1 VGGGRRIGN
10 GEGVSVRLKDRVA
23 VVTGAGQGI
32 GEAIARK
39 MAQEGAWVV
48 LAEWNIETGGK
59 VAAEIEETGAKA
71 MFVQCDVGDRGS
83 VEETVHGVLSSWG
96 RIEVLVNNAGFDR
109 PATLSKVLD
118 EDWEAVLKVHLT
130 GTLNTIRSVVP
141 HMIQRS
147 YGKIVNLS
155 SIYAKTGGVAAVS
168 YSAAKAGI
176 LGLTKSVARELGK
189 HGINVNAVLPGL
201 ILTPTIAKMPTKY
214 QEMII
219 RETPLGRIGRAEE
232 VANVVAFLASDEA
245 SFMTGACVEVSGG
258 WRM

>member
-1 VGGGRRIGN
+1 M
-10 GEGVSVRLKDRVA
+10 RLKDRVA

-39 MAQEGAWVV
+39 MAKEGAWVV
-48 LAEWNIETGGK
+48 LAEWNIETGRK
-59 VAAEIEETGAKA
+59 VAREIEDVGAKVL
-71 MFVQCDVGDRGS
+71 FVQCDVADPRS
-83 VEETVHGVLSSWG
+83 VEETVQGVLKVWG
-96 RIEVLVNNAGFDR
+96 RIEILVNNAGFDR
-109 PATLSKVLD
+109 PAALFKVLD

-130 GTLNTIRSVVP
+130 GTLNTTRSVVP

-155 SIYAKTGGVAAVS
+155 SVYAKTGGVAAIS

-176 LGLTKSVARELGK
+176 LGLTKSVAREVGK
-189 HGINVNAVLPGL
+189 HGINVNCVLPGL
-201 ILTPTIAKMPTKY
+201 TLTPTIAKMPAKY
-214 QEMII
+214 KEMII

-245 SFMTGACVEVSGG
+245 SFVTGACVEVSGG

>member
-1 VGGGRRIGN
+1 M
-10 GEGVSVRLKDRVA
+10 RLKDRVA

-39 MAQEGAWVV
+39 MVQEGAWVV
-48 LAEWNIETGGK
+48 VAEWNSETGSRL
-59 VAAEIEETGAKA
+59 AAEIEGTGSKA
-71 MFVQCDVGDRGS
+71 MFVQCDVADAPS
-83 VEETVHGVLSSWG
+83 VEQMVQGVLSAWG
-96 RIEVLVNNAGFDR
+96 RIEILVNNAGFDR

-141 HMIQRS
+141 HMIRCS

-155 SIYAKTGGVAAVS
+155 SVYAKTGGVAAIS

-201 ILTPTIAKMPTKY
+201 TLTPTIAKMPAKY
-214 QEMII
+214 REMII
-219 RETPLGRIGRAEE
+219 RETPLGRIGTADE
-232 VANVVAFLASDEA
+232 VANVVAFLASEEA
-245 SFMTGACVEVSGG
+245 SFVTGACVEVSGG